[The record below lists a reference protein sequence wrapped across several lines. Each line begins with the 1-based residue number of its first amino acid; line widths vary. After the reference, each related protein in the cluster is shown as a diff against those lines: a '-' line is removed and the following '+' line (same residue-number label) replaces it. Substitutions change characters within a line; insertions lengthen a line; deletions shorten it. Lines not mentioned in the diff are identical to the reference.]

1 MNRPKG
7 TKDIFGNRQRIRTS
21 VKETLS
27 AVARI
32 YNFEEIETPIFERK
46 EVFVKSVGE
55 TSDIVSKEMYEFKDK
70 KGREM
75 VLRPEGTAG
84 TIRAIV
90 ENKLFVSEDTSKV
103 FYMGPMFRYENP
115 QKGRQRQ
122 FTQFGVEMICDK
134 DPYADAEV
142 ILMADLMLKA
152 LGLKSKL
159 LINSLGDKETREAY
173 STELKKYFKKNISE
187 LSEDSVNRIDKN
199 PMRILDDKVDAKKDV
214 VINAP
219 KISEFYSKETKEYL
233 DTLTNFLKSMEV
245 EFEIDQSLVRGLDY
259 YTDTA
264 FEFVSVSDVAGSQ
277 STLIGGGRYSGLVKS
292 FGGPDKSGIGFGIG
306 IERIVNDVEA
316 LLGDEIIER
325 KVQAYVLNIDES
337 SMQATAGIVNMLR
350 TAGLVVDWNRKPTKL
365 VKAFDKAD
373 KAGAFYKIIA
383 GKKELEKGNVMVK
396 FNDVQ
401 EEVAITE
408 LIAYI
413 SKNIG
418 GNDEEN

>member
-383 GKKELEKGNVMVK
+383 GKKELGNGNVMVK